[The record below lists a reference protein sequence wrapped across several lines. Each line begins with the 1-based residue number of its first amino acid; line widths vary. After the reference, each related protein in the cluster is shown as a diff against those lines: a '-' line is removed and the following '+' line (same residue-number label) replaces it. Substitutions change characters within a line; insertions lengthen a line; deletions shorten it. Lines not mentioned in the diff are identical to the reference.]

1 MAHRSP
7 GARCWAAVGL
17 VTWVALE
24 LLVSGLGGHADL
36 HEDMHE
42 DFHHPGHG
50 HSHKDF
56 HHHDHGH
63 SHEDFHHP
71 GHGHSHE
78 DFQHHG
84 HGHLHKEFHHH
95 GHGHSHEEF
104 QHHGH
109 GHLHDDFHHGHS
121 HAPGHHGHTHESFYY
136 DSDPLH
142 NRHSHEGNEHSH
154 RGHTHDHGHSH
165 THEYG
170 QSPKAIGDSEVLGS
184 GQDLDTISLW
194 AYALGATVLISAAP
208 FFILFLVPVESNSP
222 QHRSLLQI
230 LLSFASGGLLGDA
243 FLHLIPHALEPHSH
257 HGDVELQPE
266 ERPGHGHSHSH
277 QGPVLSVGLWV
288 LGGIVAFLVVEKFVT
303 HVKGGHGHAHGH
315 GHGQEHR
322 QCESSKE
329 KQSSDEEEK
338 EKEIGGARRRR
349 GAGRELNDGPV
360 KQLKSEE
367 EKGSSDLRV
376 SGYLNLAADL
386 AHNFTDGLAIG
397 ASFRGGRGLGI
408 LTTLT
413 VLLHEVPHEV
423 GDFAILVQSGCSK
436 RQAMRLQLLTALGAL
451 AGTTCALLAEGG
463 SQGNS
468 AAGGSGP
475 GWVLPFTAGGFI
487 YVATVSVLPELLREA
502 SPLQSLLEVLGLLGG
517 VAMMVLIAYLE

>member
-1 MAHRSP
+1 MAHGAP

-42 DFHHPGHG
+42 DFHHHGHG

-56 HHHDHGH
+56 QDHDHGR
-63 SHEDFHHP
+63 SHEDFQYP

-78 DFQHHG
+78 D
-84 HGHLHKEFHHH
+84 
-95 GHGHSHEEF
+95 F

-136 DSDPLH
+136 ESDPLH
-142 NRHSHEGNEHSH
+142 NRHSHEGNGH

-165 THEYG
+165 VHEYG
-170 QSPKAIGDSEVLGS
+170 QSPKGIGDSEVLGS
-184 GQDLDTISLW
+184 GQDLDTVSLW
-194 AYALGATVLISAAP
+194 AYALGATLLISAAP

-257 HGDVELQPE
+257 HGDVELQLE
-266 ERPGHGHSHSH
+266 ERPGGHGHSHSH
-277 QGPVLSVGLWV
+277 QGPILSVGLWV

-303 HVKGGHGHAHGH
+303 HVKGGHGHGHRHGH
-315 GHGQEHR
+315 GHEHGHR
-322 QCESSKE
+322 ESSKE

-349 GAGRELNDGPV
+349 RAGRETSDGSV

-367 EKGSSDLRV
+367 EKGGSDLRV

-397 ASFRGGRGLGI
+397 ASFRGGHGLGI

-463 SQGNS
+463 SRGNS